1 MKIIIKNQESTK
13 KVFINGID
21 FDMMTEEFQIKNIL
35 SILDRNELK
44 SVFLHALKEK
54 NFDMTK
60 SNDENGVVI
69 ELWRKENKQEKK

>member
-35 SILDRNELK
+35 SILDRDELK
-44 SVFLHALKEK
+44 AVFLHALKEK

-60 SNDENGVVI
+60 SNDENGSVI
-69 ELWRKENKQEKK
+69 ELWRKEK